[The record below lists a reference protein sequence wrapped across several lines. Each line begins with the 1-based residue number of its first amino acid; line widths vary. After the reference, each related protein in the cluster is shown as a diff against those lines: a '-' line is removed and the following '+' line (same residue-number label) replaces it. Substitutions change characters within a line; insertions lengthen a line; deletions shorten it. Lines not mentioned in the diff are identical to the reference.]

1 MSSLDQT
8 WISQQTPM
16 PVIYLVLYACF
27 ATCSLSTETHH
38 WALPVHIKS
47 HHNHYIQ
54 PQFVRPCRC
63 ILSSIKINMHSSS
76 PASPLC
82 ISSLLVTH
90 PQRSPWTKME
100 GQRELLCR
108 CSLCTCLSLERKG
121 KWFSKSMCP
130 RNTEGPT
137 KLKFTCYHTIRKEYV
152 SSQPNL
158 QLGCQPHAQ
167 AAES

>member
-1 MSSLDQT
+1 
-8 WISQQTPM
+8 
-16 PVIYLVLYACF
+16 
-27 ATCSLSTETHH
+27 
-38 WALPVHIKS
+38 
-47 HHNHYIQ
+47 
-54 PQFVRPCRC
+54 
-63 ILSSIKINMHSSS
+63 MHSSS

-152 SSQPNL
+152 SSQPNM

-167 AAES
+167 AAESWVPVLGELPRCPPWIQVSELELQQLSELTFFPFSAQMENKVLQPLPLTWFEMF